1 MKLNWKQKEF
11 KRLYKYTIVN
21 FNGVT
26 MKLKNDGTCEA
37 AVPDEIGTFILF
49 KPRGF
54 IEDIKQNFVNLG
66 EFLRLKHYIFRK
78 WQFKVLCDSKS
89 KLHNYRKYY
98 VLTDLNGDYRVVYR
112 DDFKMLKNRGL
123 ISKHANFMDLMKE
136 AVHISPDK
144 KK

>member
-21 FNGVT
+21 MNGVT
-26 MKLKNDGTCEA
+26 VKLKNDGECIA
-37 AVPDEIGTFILF
+37 ALPDEIATFILF
-49 KPRGF
+49 KPKGF
-54 IEDIKQNFVNLG
+54 WIDIKTDFVNIG
-66 EFLRLKHYIFRK
+66 EIIRLKHYIFRK

-89 KLHNYRKYY
+89 KLHNGRKYY
-98 VLTDLNGDYRVVYR
+98 VLTDLNGDYRVVNR
-112 DDFKMLKNRGL
+112 EEFKMLKNRGL
-123 ISKHANFMDLMKE
+123 ISKHANFLDLMKE